1 MSTRFSRGAA
11 AAAALALL
19 LAACG
24 GDKGGDGAKAGD
36 AGSANAP
43 ATAGGDTAAKAQ
55 AGGQTA
61 NAAGPGQDNG
71 PKAKA
76 GANEL
81 GRILVLEYHRIGPNE
96 GEWYRSEAHF
106 RQDLQSLYERG
117 YRPVTMKDVAS
128 GNINIPAGTS
138 PVVFV
143 FDDSSQGQ
151 FYYLPSG
158 EIDPHTM
165 VGMWTAFKQQHP
177 EWSGGGVWCVLPGA
191 QHPSN
196 FWGETKGN
204 TTPRE
209 QREATIKKKVDYLL
223 SGGHEICNHTMWH
236 AQLSRYPDAFVQ
248 DQIGSGQDSIMHYLP
263 ADYKIT
269 TFALPLG
276 LWPKNRPL
284 AWHGTYRNGKT
295 YDYQVVLE
303 VSGGPQVS
311 PYDRAWDPHSVDR
324 FIAAPGAIE
333 RQLAHWDQDPRERY
347 VSDGDPNTV
356 SYPAREAAKLDRS
369 KIGNRAAK
377 EVPDT
382 APGGQPATA
391 GAAPAAPAAPPSGR

>member
-1 MSTRFSRGAA
+1 MITRFTRGAA
-11 AAAALALL
+11 TTAAAMLL

-24 GDKGGDGAKAGD
+24 GDKGGGETRAGGDSAKAGTT
-36 AGSANAP
+36 
-43 ATAGGDTAAKAQ
+43 TAGGDTAAGQAQ
-55 AGGQTA
+55 GGQAA

-71 PKAKA
+71 PKAKS
-76 GANEL
+76 GPNEL
-81 GRILVLEYHRIGPNE
+81 GRILVLEYHRIGPKE

-106 RQDLQSLYERG
+106 RNDLQMLYDRG
-117 YRPVTMKDVAS
+117 YRPVTMKDVS
-128 GNINIPAGTS
+128 TGNINIPAGTS

-158 EIDPHTM
+158 GIDPHTM
-165 VGMWTAFKQQHP
+165 VGMWSAFKEQHP

-196 FWGETKGN
+196 FWGETAGN

-223 SGGHEICNHTMWH
+223 QNGHEICNHTMWH
-236 AQLSRYPDAFVQ
+236 AQLSRFPDAFVQ

-276 LWPKNRPL
+276 LWPKTRSL

-295 YDYQVVLE
+295 YDYPVVLE

-311 PYDRAWDPHSVDR
+311 PFDRAWDGHSVDR

-333 RQLAHWDQDPRERY
+333 RQLAHWEQSPQERY
-347 VSDGDPNTV
+347 ISDGDPNVV
-356 SYPAREAAKLDRS
+356 SYPQREAAKLNQA
-369 KIGNRAAK
+369 KLGNRTAK
-377 EVPDT
+377 VVPDSP
-382 APGGQPATA
+382 AGQPAAA
-391 GAAPAAPAAPPSGR
+391 GAAPAQP